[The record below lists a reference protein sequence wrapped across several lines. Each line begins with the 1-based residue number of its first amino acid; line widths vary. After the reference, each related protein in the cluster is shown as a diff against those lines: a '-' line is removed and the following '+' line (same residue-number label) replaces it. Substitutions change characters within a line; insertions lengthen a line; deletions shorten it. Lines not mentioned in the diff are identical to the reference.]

1 MESLQERELT
11 LRDLLAIYRRRR
23 KIVCG
28 TLVVFVA
35 LGVLYCAFCTRRY
48 QATGTVQ
55 VQKESSD
62 AMGLNS
68 LMSGAEGASDALDAN
83 INLQTQAN
91 ILQSDTLALRTI
103 EDLHLEGTPDFK
115 PRWNP
120 ISMLLGWFSPSGPT
134 DAPHVSLEDA
144 PQRQRRALK
153 IFKKNLAVKPVSG
166 TRLIEIDYLNP
177 DPKLAATVVNKLT
190 QSLVDYTFQTR
201 YNATSQ
207 ASQWLSGQLGDLRQ
221 QSEDLQAKVVELQ
234 KESGVYS
241 LGTTDALGREQAY
254 SGVLDQL
261 QQATLAMNVAEQN
274 RILKGAIAHAAE
286 SGDAEMLS
294 GLAGNT
300 MGGNSQSMSNSLVLI
315 QNLRGQEATARA
327 ALQELEA
334 KAGPD
339 YPKVAELRGN
349 VAGLERS
356 IHQEVDRI
364 KGRAGSDY
372 QVAVQTEAG
381 TRRQYDEAK
390 KQADSLNDK
399 AVEFAIVSQEAQ
411 KSRELYEDLL
421 KRLKEAGVLEGLK
434 SSNIT
439 VVDPGRTPAK
449 PKRPNVPLC
458 MAIALAGG
466 FFFGCCGALLADTLD
481 NKINSIAEVEELTGQ
496 ALLGA
501 LPEFRFNGIEG
512 ISVLNEAHSVY
523 AEALRAIRT
532 ALLLSQ
538 SEAPPKLLLVT
549 SSIAGEGKSTLSV
562 NLAVVLAQTGRHV
575 LLVDADLRRGMI
587 ADRLHLPN
595 EHGLSTLLSGL
606 TENGICRPV
615 AGMESLDVL
624 VSGPLPPN
632 PSELLDSD
640 AMRRL
645 LRQWKEQYDFVVID
659 GTPVLPVTD
668 SVALNALVDATLLM
682 AQNGRTEKAQLT
694 RSYQILASGGKHYV
708 GVVLNGLNGSV
719 SDYSGYYGY
728 GKDGSP
734 YAAKIKRE
742 GSAHHA

>member
-1 MESLQERELT
+1 M
-11 LRDLLAIYRRRR
+11 
-23 KIVCG
+23 
-28 TLVVFVA
+28 
-35 LGVLYCAFCTRRY
+35 
-48 QATGTVQ
+48 
-55 VQKESSD
+55 
-62 AMGLNS
+62 
-68 LMSGAEGASDALDAN
+68 
-83 INLQTQAN
+83 
-91 ILQSDTLALRTI
+91 
-103 EDLHLEGTPDFK
+103 
-115 PRWNP
+115 
-120 ISMLLGWFSPSGPT
+120 
-134 DAPHVSLEDA
+134 
-144 PQRQRRALK
+144 
-153 IFKKNLAVKPVSG
+153 
-166 TRLIEIDYLNP
+166 
-177 DPKLAATVVNKLT
+177 VNKLT

-254 SGVLDQL
+254 SRVLDQL

-294 GLAGNT
+294 GLARQYHGRQLAIDEQLPGADPEPARPGSHGA
-300 MGGNSQSMSNSLVLI
+300 GGFAGVG
-315 QNLRGQEATARA
+315 GQGR
-327 ALQELEA
+327 
-334 KAGPD
+334 PD

-411 KSRELYEDLL
+411 ESRELYEDLL

-449 PKRPNVPLC
+449 PKLPNVPLY
-458 MAIALAGG
+458 MAIALTGG

-481 NKINSIAEVEELTGQ
+481 NKINSIAEVEELIGQ

-501 LPEFRFNGIEG
+501 LPKFRFNGIEG

-562 NLAVVLAQTGRHV
+562 NLAVVLAQTGCHV
-575 LLVDADLRRGMI
+575 LLVDADLRRGTNT
-587 ADRLHLPN
+587 DRLHLPN

-606 TENGICRPV
+606 TKNGICRPV

-624 VSGPLPPN
+624 VVLAAESLRAARLRCHAAALAAVERAVRFRGHRRHSGAAGHRFSRAQCLCGRN
-632 PSELLDSD
+632 PARGAE
-640 AMRRL
+640 R
-645 LRQWKEQYDFVVID
+645 
-659 GTPVLPVTD
+659 
-668 SVALNALVDATLLM
+668 
-682 AQNGRTEKAQLT
+682 QNGKGSIETEL
-694 RSYQILASGGKHYV
+694 SASGARPASTMSASCSTA
-708 GVVLNGLNGSV
+708 LNGSD
-719 SDYSGYYGY
+719 SGYSGYYGY

-734 YAAKIKRE
+734 YEAKIKRE